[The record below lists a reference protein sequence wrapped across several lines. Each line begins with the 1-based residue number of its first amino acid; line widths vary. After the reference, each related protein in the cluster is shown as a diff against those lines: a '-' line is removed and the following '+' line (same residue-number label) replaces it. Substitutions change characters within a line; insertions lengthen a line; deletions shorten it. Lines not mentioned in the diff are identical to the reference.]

1 MSTLLLASGLVD
13 KVGKQPIKL
22 ETLMC
27 HFAKPG
33 GHKLRGIKVQM
44 LVTKLDWDS
53 ERWNPGKVRRVKG
66 MGGVVVIDLET
77 DGKTPNI
84 KESKNTATT
93 PPPARQ
99 PPAQEIFM
107 MRQYLPIRLIDIVAK
122 FQQKARES
130 IEVSLVVEEGVAF
143 V

>member
-1 MSTLLLASGLVD
+1 ME
-13 KVGKQPIKL
+13 PW
-22 ETLMC
+22 E
-27 HFAKPG
+27 
-33 GHKLRGIKVQM
+33 
-44 LVTKLDWDS
+44 S
-53 ERWNPGKVRRVKG
+53 EEGEG
-66 MGGVVVIDLET
+66 DGGGVVVIDLET

-93 PPPARQ
+93 PQPARQ

>member
-1 MSTLLLASGLVD
+1 M
-13 KVGKQPIKL
+13 
-22 ETLMC
+22 
-27 HFAKPG
+27 
-33 GHKLRGIKVQM
+33 
-44 LVTKLDWDS
+44 
-53 ERWNPGKVRRVKG
+53 
-66 MGGVVVIDLET
+66 VIDLET

-84 KESKNTATT
+84 KESKNAATT
-93 PPPARQ
+93 PQPARK

-130 IEVSLVVEEGVAF
+130 IEVSLVVEEGVVF